1 MEALHGISVHV
12 EQGEIVTI
20 LGANGAGKTTTL
32 TTISGLRKPSGGSI
46 LFQGRPLHTIPSHE
60 IVRLGITQSPEG
72 RRVFGTLSVREN
84 LDLGAFTSKDRGRSA
99 KIRKW
104 IFDLFPRLAERE
116 GQLAGT
122 LSGGEQ
128 QMLAIAR
135 ALMADPKVLLLD
147 EPFTPRI
154 TPEETKGRLRRL
166 SAMGPKTVVVTS
178 VPLQEGGRDPGQNT
192 SVIAYERDEDR
203 FWRVDCAYIPAH
215 YPGTGDT
222 FSSVLTGS
230 LIQGDSLSIA
240 LDRAVQF
247 VTLGIRATFGQ
258 GLPSREGILLE
269 RILGSLFAPV
279 SACKCRIM
287 DEDTDG
293 CRNPAIPFEG

>member
-1 MEALHGISVHV
+1 
-12 EQGEIVTI
+12 
-20 LGANGAGKTTTL
+20 
-32 TTISGLRKPSGGSI
+32 
-46 LFQGRPLHTIPSHE
+46 
-60 IVRLGITQSPEG
+60 
-72 RRVFGTLSVREN
+72 
-84 LDLGAFTSKDRGRSA
+84 
-99 KIRKW
+99 
-104 IFDLFPRLAERE
+104 
-116 GQLAGT
+116 
-122 LSGGEQ
+122 
-128 QMLAIAR
+128 
-135 ALMADPKVLLLD
+135 
-147 EPFTPRI
+147 
-154 TPEETKGRLRRL
+154 
-166 SAMGPKTVVVTS
+166 MGPQTVVATS
-178 VPLQEGGRDPGQNT
+178 VPLLEGGRDPGHNA

-203 FWRVDCAYIPAH
+203 FWRIDCAYIPAH

-287 DEDTDG
+287 DGDG
-293 CRNPAIPFEG
+293 CCNPVLPFED